1 MGSDGTITTD
11 LETDYSTIVNFV
23 NNFPVIGTRR
33 AQSTLRVRDG
43 DSIVIAGLFSDLDTS
58 TLSKVPL
65 LGDLP
70 LFGELF
76 KSRSRTHSKDEVV
89 FLITPHLVVEP

>member
-1 MGSDGTITTD
+1 VGSDGSITTD

-43 DSIVIAGLFSDLDTS
+43 DSIVIAGLFSDLDTA

-70 LFGELF
+70 FLGEIF
-76 KSRSRTHSKDEVV
+76 KNHARTHTKDQVV
-89 FLITPHLVVEP
+89 FLITPHLVQEP